1 MVENNRLIP
10 NHKFG
15 FRQRHST
22 IEQRHQFVQRINEA
36 LENKQ
41 YCPAAFLDMSQAFD
55 KVWNPGLLYKLSRSF
70 TMNYFLVL
78 PSKC

>member
-1 MVENNRLIP
+1 MVEYNGFIP

-22 IEQRHQFVQRINEA
+22 MEQMHQIVQKINEA

-41 YCPAAFLDMSQAFD
+41 YCSAAFLDISQASN
-55 KVWNPGLLYKLSRSF
+55 KEWHAGLLYKL
-70 TMNYFLVL
+70 
-78 PSKC
+78 